1 MTVWSSSVLSF
12 FLSSTKNLILLCLTC
27 SLPFLGLSQ
36 IQEKITRL
44 EIQDELTIKQVRSI
58 SYPVNTS
65 KPHNLYLHQDW
76 ISGWVSHKKDSTVL
90 PIMTRFNILNGA
102 VEVKWREQI
111 RMLRLE
117 DVDVVMIGSR
127 IFLPNKGA
135 PSNYFELLSYGRL
148 HLLCAYELIYSY
160 EGSNVLTTSVN
171 GEKKYN
177 YKPVFF
183 YSKDRKHFSPL
194 KSGKKKILKIMED
207 NENAKQFIE
216 AENLKLF
223 RKEDLIKLFDFYN
236 GKLKE

>member
-1 MTVWSSSVLSF
+1 LW
-12 FLSSTKNLILLCLTC
+12 LICF
-27 SLPFLGLSQ
+27 LPFLGLSQ
-36 IQEKITRL
+36 IQEKITKL
-44 EIQDELTIKQVRSI
+44 EMQDELTIKQVRSI
-58 SYPVNTS
+58 SYPVNIA

-76 ISGWVSHKKDSTVL
+76 ISGWVSHRKDSVIL
-90 PIMTRFNILNGA
+90 PIMTRFNVLNGA

-117 DVDVVMIGSR
+117 DVEVVMIGSR
-127 IFLPNKGA
+127 IFLPNKDA
-135 PSNYFELLSYGRL
+135 PSNYFELLSYGQL

-183 YSKDRKHFSPL
+183 YSKDRKHFYPL

-207 NENAKQFIE
+207 AEKARQFIE
-216 AENLKLF
+216 TENLRLAK
-223 RKEDLIKLFDFYN
+223 KEDLIKLFDFYN
-236 GKLKE
+236 GKLQE